1 MIRTEEVGK
10 YNSYLLTCG
19 KPKQKSVYFY
29 CPCFKIN
36 VLKIRV
42 WRKQLENVSQTGG
55 NALQEETQRL
65 TCQKRDG
72 IVPELKFIS
81 KFTGLQWQTL
91 KAYLSWQC
99 KTK

>member
-1 MIRTEEVGK
+1 MIQVIKQR
-10 YNSYLLTCG
+10 
-19 KPKQKSVYFY
+19 KQKSVYFSVH
-29 CPCFKIN
+29 
-36 VLKIRV
+36 VLEMGV
-42 WRKQLENVSQTGG
+42 WRKQLESVSQGGG

-81 KFTGLQWQTL
+81 KFTGLKWQTL